1 MNSAAERYNQS
12 KINPQKLALWIAIA
26 SMVMV
31 FGAFTSA
38 YIVRRAAGN
47 WLEFKLPDVFF
58 VSTAVILLSSVTLHL
73 SYSGFKAGNE
83 KRYKLMMIAT
93 AILGLAFI
101 VLQYRGWEALNEI
114 GATFTVN
121 PSSSF
126 IYVISG
132 LHAAHVLGGI
142 AALGVALAHAFI
154 LPYKPTL
161 RRRQRFELVVQYWH
175 FVDLLWVY
183 LIVFFM
189 LNGS

>member
-1 MNSAAERYNQS
+1 MSSAAERYNQS
-12 KINPQKLALWIAIA
+12 KINPQKVALWIAIA

-58 VSTAVILLSSVTLHL
+58 VSTAVILLSSITLHL

-83 KRYKLMMIAT
+83 KRYKVMMIAT
-93 AILGLAFI
+93 ALLGLAFV
-101 VLQYRGWEALNEI
+101 VLQYKGWEALNEI

-142 AALGVALAHAFI
+142 AALGVALVHAFI

-183 LIVFFM
+183 LIIFFM